1 MAPNDLPQ
9 NLLAQLRSAEL
20 RRYAVA
26 TGWKRNEELNGRVAV
41 FQHPSSELDQLVV
54 PVETRDADAYAVL
67 AEEAVRKLAAR
78 EERPAG
84 EVLNDLLLP
93 PADVIR
99 FRTSSPEAETGSLP
113 LERTVQ
119 LLTGVRRLL
128 SAVAHSALTPQRYF
142 PRTRRAEAEEFIG
155 GCRVGQTERG
165 SFTLAVACPLDL
177 PSAGGAL
184 FENPPVAPFPRRVTS
199 LLMRTVGDLARST
212 DLGRAGEL
220 IDTGRHPGMSAN
232 FCEALLLLRPVGDRS
247 FLGVSSSWSR
257 VLPPDAAAS
266 TPARA
271 EVELRQ
277 EAFEAAEQLAPRL
290 RPDPSATE
298 DLYVGFVEELRG
310 GLAPEGSGPS
320 GEVWLSVYDD
330 GDFVRARVNL
340 TAAQYAIANAAHMAA
355 GLIRLRGIL
364 RRLPRSREIESVTE
378 FGPIDP
384 DDHGEPTH
392 E

>member
-1 MAPNDLPQ
+1 MAPNDLPPE
-9 NLLAQLRSAEL
+9 LLVQLRSAEL
-20 RRYAVA
+20 RRYALC
-26 TGWKRNEELNGRVAV
+26 TGWERNEAVNGRVAV

-54 PVETRDADAYAVL
+54 PVETKDTDAYAVL
-67 AEEAVRKLAAR
+67 AGEAVRKLASW
-78 EERPAG
+78 EKRPATA
-84 EVLNDLLLP
+84 VLNDLLLP
-93 PADVIR
+93 PSDVIR

-113 LERTVQ
+113 LDRTVQ

-128 SAVAHSALTPQRYF
+128 SSVAHSALTPQRYF
-142 PRTRRAEAEEFIG
+142 PRLRRTEAEEFVG
-155 GCRVGQTERG
+155 RCQVGQTERG

-177 PSAGGAL
+177 PPAGTRL
-184 FENPPVAPFPRRVTS
+184 FEQPPPVAPYSRRVTEM
-199 LLMRTVGDLARST
+199 LMRTVEELAQAADFS
-212 DLGRAGEL
+212 RAGEL
-220 IDTGRHPGMSAN
+220 TDTTKHPGISAN
-232 FCEALLLLRPVGDRS
+232 FCEALLLLRPSGDRS

-257 VLPPDAAAS
+257 VLPVEDARRM
-266 TPARA
+266 RA

-298 DLYVGFVEELRG
+298 DRYVGFVEELRG

-320 GEVWLSVYDD
+320 GEVWLSVHED

-340 TAAQYAIANAAHMAA
+340 SVAQYAIANAAHMA
-355 GLIRLRGIL
+355 GELIRLRGLL

-378 FGPIDP
+378 FGLIDP
-384 DDHGEPTH
+384 DDPSESSD

>member
-1 MAPNDLPQ
+1 
-9 NLLAQLRSAEL
+9 
-20 RRYAVA
+20 
-26 TGWKRNEELNGRVAV
+26 VAV

-54 PVETRDADAYAVL
+54 PVETKDTDAYAVL
-67 AEEAVRKLAAR
+67 AGEAVRKLASW
-78 EERPAG
+78 EKRPATA
-84 EVLNDLLLP
+84 VLNDLLLP
-93 PADVIR
+93 PSDVIR

-113 LERTVQ
+113 LDRTVQ

-128 SAVAHSALTPQRYF
+128 SSVAHSALTPQRYF
-142 PRTRRAEAEEFIG
+142 PRLRRTEAEEFVG
-155 GCRVGQTERG
+155 RCQVGQTERG

-177 PSAGGAL
+177 PPAGTRL
-184 FENPPVAPFPRRVTS
+184 FEQPPPVAPYSRRVTEM
-199 LLMRTVGDLARST
+199 LMRTVEELAQAADFS
-212 DLGRAGEL
+212 RAGEL
-220 IDTGRHPGMSAN
+220 TDTTKHPGISAN
-232 FCEALLLLRPVGDRS
+232 FCEALLLLRPSGDRS

-257 VLPPDAAAS
+257 VLPVEDARRM
-266 TPARA
+266 RA

-298 DLYVGFVEELRG
+298 DRYVGFVEELRG

-320 GEVWLSVYDD
+320 GEVWLSVHED

-340 TAAQYAIANAAHMAA
+340 SVAQYAIANAAHMA
-355 GLIRLRGIL
+355 GELIRLRGLL

-378 FGPIDP
+378 FGLIDP
-384 DDHGEPTH
+384 DDPSESSD